1 MLGEEIVNFKYHPHL
16 CGKELLVVSMKET
29 CGKEGKQPSTKTAIT
44 KAHACAICHHSYSLP
59 RRQCQ
64 VGQQINLVI
73 NQVTWI
79 EASLVVNWAEIIMLM

>member
-1 MLGEEIVNFKYHPHL
+1 MNFKYHPHL

-29 CGKEGKQPSTKTAIT
+29 HYKEGKQPSTKTAIA
-44 KAHACAICHHSYSLP
+44 KAHACTIYHHSYSLP
-59 RRQCQ
+59 RCQCQ

-79 EASLVVNWAEIIMLM
+79 EASLVVNRADIIILM